1 MALEAEY
8 VSGNLLKEVPP
19 RVPLKCVDPVV
30 ALMAP
35 PSRMMN
41 HYRPPL
47 ALMYISGYLKKNG
60 IKTQIIDSILEDQIV
75 RDQSFASNR
84 KIFFRMVEDNMISQI
99 KKIETDVIGITCY
112 TPEVD
117 EVERLARR
125 IREIKPDVKIVVG
138 GIHPTLYPDDLLNES
153 SDVDFVVF
161 GEGEITLL
169 ELVKEIRSDSPTYS
183 RLNGIGFLNSET
195 GENLIT
201 PRQLLDYELDSISY
215 PDYEGVDMDYYTN
228 ASPYSI
234 RGVFSRSI
242 YLLASRGCPSACTFC
257 VAPELRGFNFSSG
270 IKQNAGVRLRS
281 PEHLFKEIM
290 ELSQK
295 YHIDSFYFIDDLF
308 TLDRDLVFGFC
319 ELMIKNKVNL
329 VWGCSSKVNTV
340 NYESLKIMKE
350 AGCIQI
356 DFGVEKASDEQ
367 MKLLKKGTKVREV
380 KEAFKHCHEL
390 GIRSFANMLIN
401 TPGETKKDL
410 QDTIDLLEEI
420 KPTIVTINVFTPYP
434 GTEIYTDTHE
444 AITRDEYYL
453 FMDDC
458 SILPETYPEKF
469 RFATHQEDLREFS
482 LSNMH
487 KYNKILPTLGI
498 FLNPKYLKSLIY
510 SKNKINYLKQLKT
523 LIREFIV
530 QKFQWVDF
538 SKNYSQIIKGF
549 SRVKEKKKFSQASNP
564 I

>member
-1 MALEAEY
+1 MTAKHTLDSSYKDALPVISTKYMDPY
-8 VSGNLLKEVPP
+8 VVLVS
-19 RVPLKCVDPVV
+19 
-30 ALMAP
+30 P

-47 ALMYISGYLKKNG
+47 ALMYISGYLKKNLV
-60 IKTQIIDSILEDQIV
+60 KSQIIDSILEDQII

-84 KIFFRMVEDNMISQI
+84 KSFFRKVEDSLISQI
-99 KKIETDVIGITCY
+99 KGIETDVIGITCY

-125 IREIKPDVKIVVG
+125 IKEIKPDAKIVAG
-138 GIHPTLYPDDLLNES
+138 GIHPTLYPNDLLSAS
-153 SDVDFVVF
+153 SDIDFVVF

-169 ELVKEIRSDSPTYS
+169 ELVKEIRSENPDYAK
-183 RLNGIGFLNSET
+183 LKGIGFFNSEA

-201 PRQLLDYELDSISY
+201 PRQLLDYELDSISF
-215 PDYEGVDMDYYTN
+215 PDYEGVDMSYYTN

-257 VAPELRGFNFSSG
+257 VAPELRGFNFRSG

-281 PEHLFKEIM
+281 PEHLFKEVM

-319 ELMIKNKVNL
+319 ELMIKSKVNL

-340 NYESLKIMKE
+340 NYESLKMMKE

-367 MKLLKKGTKVREV
+367 MQLLKKGTKVREV

-420 KPTIVTINVFTPYP
+420 KPNIVTINVFTPYP

-469 RFATHQEDLREFS
+469 RFAAHQEDLREFS

-538 SKNYSQIIKGF
+538 SKNYSQRIKGF
-549 SRVKEKKKFSQASNP
+549 SRVKEKKKFSQASNS

>member
-1 MALEAEY
+1 MTAKHTLDSSYKDAPPVISTKYMDPY
-8 VSGNLLKEVPP
+8 VVLV
-19 RVPLKCVDPVV
+19 
-30 ALMAP
+30 AP

-47 ALMYISGYLKKNG
+47 ALMYISGYLKKNLV
-60 IKTQIIDSILEDQIV
+60 KSQIIDSILEDQII

-84 KIFFRMVEDNMISQI
+84 QSFFRKVEDSLISQI
-99 KKIETDVIGITCY
+99 KEIETDVIGITCY

-125 IREIKPDVKIVVG
+125 IKEIKPDAKIVAG
-138 GIHPTLYPDDLLNES
+138 GIHPTLYPNDLLSAS
-153 SDVDFVVF
+153 SDIDFVVF

-169 ELVKEIRSDSPTYS
+169 ELVKEIRSENSDYAK
-183 RLNGIGFLNSET
+183 LKGIGFFNSEA

-201 PRQLLDYELDSISY
+201 PRQLIDYELDSISF
-215 PDYEGVDMDYYTN
+215 PDYEGVDMSYYTN

-257 VAPELRGFNFSSG
+257 VAPELRGFNFRSG

-281 PEHLFKEIM
+281 PEHLFKEVM
-290 ELSQK
+290 ELNQK

-308 TLDRDLVFGFC
+308 TLNRDLVFGFC

-420 KPTIVTINVFTPYP
+420 KPNIVTINVFTPYP

-530 QKFQWVDF
+530 QKFQWVDC
-538 SKNYSQIIKGF
+538 SKNYLQIIKGF